1 MGNSGRSWAILLAVY
16 ATFALDVFSTFTSS
30 PQTTEI
36 NATARADT
44 LMKWVKIGAVVA
56 VGGGAVGSYIDK
68 SALPVVATSSVA
80 VAMVLLYVH
89 AKNKGLADG
98 APGTENYRN
107 W

>member
-1 MGNSGRSWAILLAVY
+1 MTGGRSWAILLAVY

-56 VGGGAVGSYIDK
+56 VGGGAVGSYLDK
-68 SALPVVATSSVA
+68 SALPVVATSTVA
-80 VAMVLLYVH
+80 VSMWLLYVH
-89 AKNKGLADG
+89 AKNKGLESG
-98 APGTENYRN
+98 APGTENYAG